1 MNTMKLHIRLFVL
14 LLLLLMGGIANHA
27 WATKVTYHIL
37 TLPIVAPHNMR
48 DAVTGHRLEAIKVV
62 VDQSSV
68 ELPSHFKSP
77 LATDYT
83 YYEPNDIT
91 IGSVVQIYENNNS
104 TKGTIYDVKAS
115 PTPVD
120 EGTPISG
127 ATAEYY
133 VVYTYNTSNT
143 VAKLDGSVNYNIG
156 IKNKGF
162 LAYNRGRNNRPAVM
176 PKAKVNAE
184 ILASEDF
191 TFIDSPGAGIGTYWS
206 SGDNKNKKED
216 VQSQFHFMFKFEG
229 KDPYNIIIRTAY
241 NRETTYIEKNDNTTE
256 FVYKFYKES
265 SLFASRS
272 NDNGSANAYFAS
284 DEHRHYNR
292 TYDSSLPANP
302 TDLTEGSAGG
312 HTGWDA
318 KNGYYHGQ
326 TGVMWNTVALLNNND
341 GSGYVFMGTR
351 TVDNNGTMP
360 TPSDNKYYYL
370 KFDSNNLVFGKQTV
384 ADATKTYS
392 TEGIYPIK
400 TINFIVKT
408 PFSSTVTASI
418 KLSEYV
424 LQSAAIDVKDI
435 PDALRRKYCSFTKFY
450 KSSDY
455 TEANEI
461 TKYSERTTDDIY
473 VDYEVS
479 ATAPF
484 KAIAPLASYTTAT
497 WYELTD
503 EGSTQES
510 GRKIK
515 WNDGSPGTY
524 KNNGANGEYVKESEF
539 AFEGDPYGLKV
550 LYRKGSET
558 ATSNTYVTLS
568 GHSIWDIPYDATDGS
583 FLLRKFN
590 DTGYWSWSAGQKS
603 QDVAYATKAHAC
615 SADKDAQTI
624 TFNVTGLS
632 DGNYLKITTAGT
644 DASQVESVTPA
655 VNSIVAITG
664 TTATVTVQ
672 LKENTG
678 DAKTITVTIQQYND
692 EEGKTPSE
700 SPAAPAVI
708 TITQGTTSSF
718 AGNTVTY
725 STTSSTRVK
734 VLELPKLTYT
744 YNIVDKSG
752 RIAVKASAEQTVF
765 SPLTLAS
772 IPSIIV
778 SPFILDET
786 VTFYSTFKNG
796 SDPGTSREH
805 LSIPMTETPAA
816 AADIYVKYTTA
827 KLDAKPIKLSEN
839 QEFYVKLNGRY
850 LYCEKES
857 ENVVIKTSSG
867 YISDNKYKWKLR
879 NRDPYNMLIDNIGA
893 RSVTGSESVTIY
905 NDAGEPSSELRQ
917 KGAWVKLADAVG
929 NAVGLTFTTT
939 RTGAGGAQQFIAKSG
954 LQGGLYEVMVATGIT
969 VDASTTYYNIGCPA
983 DNTVKVYSNAKVD
996 GYNHGNDVLKFELES
1011 ETAYTYHL
1019 IDKSNKILLEVT
1031 SKNPDLMFPAEYQSP
1046 LVATYHYY
1054 DKDQF
1059 EDTYTSDGVY
1069 TLKSTAKELTDISSL
1084 DATIGEPSSCSE
1096 NDYNIAANQHTD
1108 ANSVEDIK
1116 VKAKKL
1122 IITGDHYYKINTSYY
1137 VINVSKAYS
1146 TDIYVTYDK
1155 NDLVTFN
1162 STTSPYLL
1170 KFLNP
1175 LAEGYYLEDGNDR
1188 LTSKKIQAV
1197 YPYTNG
1203 DGNLNIYGEAM
1214 NEEQMNGGAS
1224 TRPRWVWFF
1233 ESDNNDPYHV
1243 KIHSRS
1249 TISFKSISHPT
1260 YLQTYAVHFN
1270 QDTEKPKRQHVVTGG
1285 VLPGISSVKPSEY
1298 MVLGTEG
1305 NYRLMTTDPVPAD
1318 LDGNGDITGDGE
1330 NQRQVVNSFE
1340 QYWKTY
1346 NMVKLVVLGI
1356 SKDTNG
1362 YSTDESTWVVPDDLR
1377 DDLNTAQPYWHS
1389 YDAYANATRW
1399 NGYND
1404 KSDGLEKKVVEKL
1417 EHWFQTFEMG
1427 NGAFDIISADIPPV
1441 LVLLDRHGWEIMR
1454 KPLPK
1459 ASTYPYGEELAALSV
1474 YDSPMVKEYK
1484 FYSNA
1489 TKASG
1494 CHKYTLRLDDKTKA
1508 ERDPI
1513 TVGGEQYTSTSLAAL
1528 PPRTAKGV
1536 ISNDAF
1542 NDQYVTYTVK
1552 DEYEASYRYHLD
1564 ESTYSEDGSKASR
1577 FVVLCNGRYL
1587 RDKRGD
1593 FSKYHDSYFSKPIY
1607 EGSNPTG
1614 GNIYDMI
1621 LSPTQTPVGDVYV
1634 DKDKNGFVDDICL
1647 WSVMPNLNID
1657 EEMGIKWGTADS
1669 GAEPLTKNAT
1679 MKAYKDKTGFDPYN
1693 IQLKNVDNETFF
1705 TTHMTSAKLS
1715 NGSMVGDY
1723 TGEGGSFYI
1732 TPEAQFTSYDPTDDK
1747 GSEGYDH
1754 TYLQISNQTFMAV
1767 QDAKGN
1773 MQLMPR
1779 FDHTKRINIAK
1790 YDPFVTTL
1798 ADPVDHDKVATI
1810 ADNESMGAQ
1819 TVFFVRPQANIY
1831 HIIDNDGYEA
1841 LTYRA
1846 GGEWNPIMPDSVRS
1860 PLAKDFKYYLTA
1872 NYDSGTKKYTI
1883 VESSEIKES
1892 IVGAL
1897 ADDQLYTTNINIY
1910 VRYSYDEDNDE
1921 EKVLQGRWFTAQL
1934 ANKDLQAS
1942 GTVTTTAGV
1951 AQGTGV
1957 SLYTDTKPGGIG
1969 EGQKVWQW
1977 KFLAAPMDPSSS
1989 YYVAPDPYSVKVYN
2003 RNANY
2008 SNDTSVEPNPMKI
2021 GIKVPNANDGANR
2034 FALLSHPNGGHS
2046 FAVAKTYV
2054 KPYKY
2059 LYINGADMTTPSGV
2073 KAATTKTED
2082 DAIRKEANNDSDY
2095 GTKKAALSDG
2105 TYYFRIHGEAGT
2117 GTPLARRVYRFKKVT
2132 VSGNGSSRAEEDCT
2146 RTEWEHARSEGIKV
2160 VLNNDVDHTYTYHVI
2175 TNGGSNYV
2183 VNNPGPLAI
2192 SAEQTKDVASTYHF
2206 EPHLPEVAQTPLLN
2220 MEDYLYYGS
2229 AIKNEKGTVDTSDDT
2244 YQVVP
2249 ATKLISLEGLYDDV
2263 VYVRYSPYDVNKT
2276 PYKVPNVRNAKGT
2289 GHVAIDPSSKDAAI
2303 NISGELPYNIIWYN
2317 DNMMS
2322 AATASETTT
2331 ISDGGSQDLGGGEYV
2346 WQFWGNDPYALN
2358 IKHKSSGKYV
2368 DGTGTLSDS
2377 PKNFMLLKKEDYD
2390 YGILQI
2396 TGTTGADAGKKLTGF
2411 GGALTATASADPT
2424 HFIIFGLSVHD
2435 LIYRLVIAKT
2445 CANHASPSSGEY
2457 VDIPYRTGG
2466 ETTYTTSSTLKDT
2479 DIKRI
2484 YGTTQRDLTN
2494 SNYQLGEDIKWG
2506 PLQDPADETSQQSH
2520 TYCHDAGKVTV
2531 GDVLEVP
2538 SVFKRPN
2545 CLYFYY
2551 VDGIYS
2557 DEVRKTPVEAL
2568 NNKYKGLE
2576 LTRLPKDDALV
2587 GTSVVVNVAYAF
2599 QTGLETNAGEGFVT
2613 SVGQNLWYTFQTTET
2628 TPYLAQ
2634 YTKAWGL
2641 QAMEGRE
2648 TRYTNDY
2655 LWTPVGDVYG
2665 FKMYNRYMYKNIPD
2679 GTSNVVTKANINAA
2693 GYLDVATH
2701 GDNDVFEL
2709 LDVPNTPG
2717 AFRVHPVANT
2727 KDNTQLY
2734 VYKDASDENKVKL
2747 STNYTGWTFGLGTDL
2762 LVPYIDRKGY
2772 VGGLTTAAYDYN
2784 KTVLDKV
2791 KKGTANQT
2799 DIRTVQG
2806 IVYDDDNIV
2815 KYAKGYYRLHSQPE
2829 IGGMT
2834 TVRYASGYLHKTE
2847 LDYDNNALADA
2858 DGDGNNIDAIPMH
2871 LYSRKGVST
2880 TFKGDGGL
2888 ESGFTETIA
2897 TRGEIPIDSTE
2908 VDPSTI
2914 FYFSGTGELAGNP
2927 CSTMQ
2932 TQELYV
2938 AADPNGDADNG
2949 ETTSKLQRA
2958 VMSDNSANAITFS
2971 IMDIGGAIVL
2981 LHDGGDPSRRKYL
2994 NYDQDANI
3002 YDLKYY
3008 HNANTEEARWC
3019 MQPVQKTATAGDG
3032 EMPLMIRTNNGG
3044 DGYYYTTFY
3053 APYDVALPADADG
3066 KTYQAFYCEEWNDNG
3081 LHPKKVPEKTIN
3093 AVTYSAGRYVPA
3105 GTPVIIRTNDES
3117 ESLTLTLP
3125 NSAPSSAVSSNIFLG
3140 KYLEQLLAVDAARDV
3155 YTLGLPFISEVT
3167 GFNRTTGEVTAPL
3180 PEQATSD
3187 LGFYINATP
3196 DKESSQTQSLWTR
3209 NNRYVL
3215 HNKIYYRATNAGTR
3229 GPEFVP
3235 LLFEA
3240 TATDVQGVKEYSE
3253 GMLRPGNVYNLQGR
3267 CVATEEMVK
3276 DGTWK
3281 NNLTPG
3287 VYIMSGKKI
3296 IVK

>member
-1 MNTMKLHIRLFVL
+1 MKILFRHTRVFTFLLTL
-14 LLLLLMGGIANHA
+14 LLLGSTASEA

-37 TLPIVAPHNMR
+37 TLPINPSRYDYHMV
-48 DAVTGHRLEAIKVV
+48 DGVTDYRLEAIKVV

-68 ELPSHFKSP
+68 QLPDQFKSP
-77 LATDYT
+77 LVSTYT
-83 YYEPNDIT
+83 YYPASADI
-91 IGSVVQIYENNNS
+91 IKGNSGKALQLFANNTN
-104 TKGTIYDVKAS
+104 TKGFIYQIKGVDTADTPAPS
-115 PTPVD
+115 PVA

-127 ATAEYY
+127 DEAEYY
-133 VVYTYNTSNT
+133 VIYDYNEASNT
-143 VAKLDGSVNYNIG
+143 IVKLDGSVNYNIG
-156 IKNKGF
+156 IKGKGF
-162 LAYNRGRNNRPAVM
+162 LSYNRGRNNRPAVM
-176 PKAKVNAE
+176 PKAKVDAQ
-184 ILASEDF
+184 LDVLTSEDF
-191 TFIDSPGAGIGTYWS
+191 VKIENPGSGIGTYWS
-206 SGDNKNKKED
+206 SGDNKNVKTD
-216 VQSQFHFMFKFEG
+216 VESQFHFVFHFEG
-229 KDPYNIIIRTAY
+229 KDPYNIILRTSY
-241 NRETTYIEKNDNTTE
+241 NRDISYIEKNDDTGE
-256 FVYKFYKES
+256 FVYKWYKEGALLS
-265 SLFASRS
+265 AGTSNAYIASDDHKKY
-272 NDNGSANAYFAS
+272 NKLWVNGS
-284 DEHRHYNR
+284 
-292 TYDSSLPANP
+292 PNP
-302 TDLTEGSAGG
+302 TDLTEGDG
-312 HTGWDA
+312 TGFIS
-318 KNGYYHGQ
+318 KPGQFHGQ
-326 TGVMWNTVALLNNND
+326 KSNAIWGSVALLNNND
-341 GSGYVFMGTR
+341 RSGYLFMGTR
-351 TVDNNGTMP
+351 TADNSGNMP
-360 TPSDNKYYYL
+360 TPSDNKYNYL
-370 KFDSNNLVFGKQTV
+370 KFDNNNLTFNKLTT
-384 ADATKTYS
+384 ADASKSYS

-400 TINFIVKT
+400 TVNFYVKT
-408 PFSSTVTASI
+408 PFGNTVTASI
-418 KLSEYV
+418 KQSAYV
-424 LQSAAIDVKDI
+424 LQSAAIDAKDI
-435 PDALRRKYCSFTKFY
+435 PESLRRKYCSFTNFY
-450 KSSDY
+450 SD
-455 TEANEI
+455 ADLKNEI
-461 TKYSERTTDDIY
+461 TKYSEATNGNIY
-473 VDYEVS
+473 VKYEVS
-479 ATAPF
+479 DAAPF
-484 KAIAPLASYTTAT
+484 KAIAPSASYTTAT

-539 AFEGDPYGLKV
+539 AFKGDPYELKV
-550 LYRKGSET
+550 LYREGSERT
-558 ATSNTYVTLS
+558 ESNTYVTLS
-568 GHSIWDIPYDATDGS
+568 DHDTWDIPNDATDGS

-590 DTGYWSWSAGQKS
+590 DTGYWNWNTEHTSV
-603 QDVAYATKAHAC
+603 DVSYGSTA
-615 SADKDAQTI
+615 SPSVGKDAQTI
-624 TFNVTGLS
+624 TLNVSGL
-632 DGNYLKITTAGT
+632 DGHEYFKITTDGT
-644 DASQVESVTPA
+644 GVGQIESVTPA
-655 VNSIVAITG
+655 VGSVYAETS
-664 TTATVTVQ
+664 TSQTVTVK
-672 LKENTG
+672 LKANTSVA
-678 DAKTITVTIQQYND
+678 DKTMTITIQEYND
-692 EEGKTPSE
+692 EDGETTDSD
-700 SPAAPAVI
+700 AAVV

-718 AGNTVTY
+718 AGNVVGY
-725 STTSSTRVK
+725 STTNSTRVK
-734 VLELPKLTYT
+734 VLELPKFNFT

-752 RIAVKASAEQTVF
+752 RIAVKAFAEQDIYT
-765 SPLTLAS
+765 PLTLAS

-778 SPFILDET
+778 SPFLVGEE
-786 VTFYSTFKNG
+786 VTFWTTYSGDGRSYLGNQ
-796 SDPGTSREH
+796 
-805 LSIPMTETPAA
+805 ITETPNAA
-816 AADIYVKYTTA
+816 TNIYVKYTTEHL
-827 KLDAKPIKLSEN
+827 KDKPIKLSED

-850 LYCEKES
+850 LYCEKVDG
-857 ENVVIKTSSG
+857 NVVIKTSSE
-867 YISDNKYKWKLR
+867 YTSDNKYKWKLR

-893 RSVTGSESVTIY
+893 RTYLEVASQSESVTIY
-905 NDAGEPSSELRQ
+905 DDGGTPSSESRQ
-917 KGAWVKLADAVG
+917 MGAWVKLAEDLG
-929 NAVGLTFTTT
+929 NGVALTFTTT
-939 RTGAGGAQQFIAKSG
+939 RSGEGGAQQFIAKSG
-954 LQGGLYEVMVATGIT
+954 TQGGVYEVMVANGG
-969 VDASTTYYNIGCPA
+969 DASTTYYNIGCP
-983 DNTVKVYSNAKVD
+983 DNNIVKVYSNAKEG
-996 GYNHGNDVLKFELES
+996 GYSHGDDVLRFVLES
-1011 ETAYTYHL
+1011 ENAYTYHL
-1019 IDKSNKILLEVT
+1019 IDKSKKILLEIT
-1031 SKNPDLMFPAEYQSP
+1031 SKSPDLMLPADYQSP

-1054 DKDQF
+1054 DIRQF
-1059 EDTYTSDGVY
+1059 TVTDGIY
-1069 TLKSTAKELTDISSL
+1069 TLNDGATGLTNLSSL
-1084 DATIGEPSSCSE
+1084 DATFTKTGGDYSASWTSTGSLTASSA
-1096 NDYNIAANQHTD
+1096 DDVD
-1108 ANSVEDIK
+1108 A
-1116 VKAKKL
+1116 KAKKL
-1122 IITGDHYYKINTSYY
+1122 TSTGHFYYKVDNTYY
-1137 VINVSKAYS
+1137 DVNVTKAAY

-1162 STTSPYLL
+1162 SKASPYLL

-1175 LAEGYYLEDGNDR
+1175 YAAGYKLEDGNDH
-1188 LTSKKIQAV
+1188 LTSDEIQAV

-1214 NEEQMNGGAS
+1214 NEEQMGGGAS
-1224 TRPRWVWFF
+1224 TRPRWLWFF
-1233 ESDNNDPYHV
+1233 ESDTYDPYHV

-1249 TISFKSISHPT
+1249 TISFKGINHPT

-1270 QDTEKPKRQHVVTGG
+1270 QDTDNPNKQHVVTGG
-1285 VLPGISSVKPSEY
+1285 VLPGVSSIQPSEY

-1305 NYRLMTTDPVPAD
+1305 NYRLMTTYPVPAD
-1318 LDGNGDITGDGE
+1318 LDGDGNTTGDGE
-1330 NQRQVVNSFE
+1330 NRRQVVNAFE

-1346 NMVKLVVLGI
+1346 NMVKLDVLKI
-1356 SKDTNG
+1356 SDPDA
-1362 YSTDESTWVVPDDLR
+1362 YSTDESTWVVPDNKR
-1377 DDLNTAQPYWHS
+1377 EELNTKQPDWHS
-1389 YDAYANATRW
+1389 YDAFANAVRW

-1404 KSDGLEKKVVEKL
+1404 KSDGHTKKVVEKL
-1417 EHWFQTFEMG
+1417 EHWFQTFDMG

-1459 ASTYPYGEELAALSV
+1459 SSTYPYGEELDALRL

-1494 CHKYTLRLDDKTKA
+1494 CHKYTLRLDDDKK
-1508 ERDPI
+1508 ERDQI
-1513 TVGGEQYTSTSLAAL
+1513 TVGDEQYTSTSLAAL

-1536 ISNDAF
+1536 ISSGAF
-1542 NDQYVTYTVK
+1542 NDFYVTYTVK
-1552 DEYEASYRYHLD
+1552 NEYEKSYRYHLD
-1564 ESTYSEDGSKASR
+1564 ESNYSEAGSKASKY
-1577 FVVLCNGRYL
+1577 VMLCDGRYI
-1587 RDKRGD
+1587 RDIVGTAD
-1593 FSKYHDSYFSKPIY
+1593 KYHNSYFSKPIY

-1621 LSPTQTPVGDVYV
+1621 LSPTKTKVGNVEV
-1634 DKDKNGFVDDICL
+1634 DANGDGFVDDICL
-1647 WSVMPNLNID
+1647 WYIQPNLNID
-1657 EEMGIKWGTADS
+1657 EEMGIKWGTADT
-1669 GAEPLTKNAT
+1669 GNEPLTQNAT
-1679 MKAYKDKTGFDPYN
+1679 KLAYKDKTGFDPYN
-1693 IQLKNVDNETFF
+1693 IQLKNASDSKYF

-1723 TGEGGSFYI
+1723 SGTDYYGNAGSIYI
-1732 TPEAQFTSYDPTDDK
+1732 TREDQFNNYTPNVAK
-1747 GSEGYDH
+1747 RSEGYDH
-1754 TYLQISNQTFMAV
+1754 TNLQISNQTFMAV

-1779 FDHTKRINIAK
+1779 FDHTKRVNIAK
-1790 YDPFVTTL
+1790 YDPFVTTV

-1846 GGEWNPIMPDSVRS
+1846 GGEWNPIVPDGAKS
-1860 PLAKDFKYYLTA
+1860 PLAKDFKFYLTA
-1872 NYDSGTKKYTI
+1872 SYNSETNKYTI
-1883 VESSEIKES
+1883 DESSEIKES
-1892 IVGAL
+1892 IVGVL
-1897 ADDQLYTTNINIY
+1897 PDDQLYTTDIRIY

-1921 EKVLQGRWFTAQL
+1921 EKILQGRWFTAQL

-1957 SLYTDTKPGGIG
+1957 SLYTGIKLDGIG

-1989 YYVAPDPYSVKVYN
+1989 YYVAPDPYSVKIYN
-2003 RNANY
+2003 RSANS

-2021 GIKVPNANDGANR
+2021 GIKVPNANNGANR
-2034 FALLSHPNGGHS
+2034 FALLSHPNGGHA
-2046 FAVAKTYV
+2046 FAVAQTYAS
-2054 KPYKY
+2054 PYEY
-2059 LYINGADMTTPSGV
+2059 SYINGADMTTLSTT
-2073 KAATTKTED
+2073 AASTKTEG
-2082 DAIRKEANNDSDY
+2082 DAIRKEANDDSDY
-2095 GTKKAALSDG
+2095 DTKKAALSDG
-2105 TYYFRIHGEAGT
+2105 TYYFRIHGEAGI
-2117 GTPLARRVYRFKKVT
+2117 GTPLYRRVYRFKKVT
-2132 VSGNGSSRAEEDCT
+2132 VSGGSVTDEDCT
-2146 RTEWEHARSEGIKV
+2146 RTEWEDARSEGIKV
-2160 VLNNDVDHTYTYHVI
+2160 VLNNDVNHTYRYHVI
-2175 TNGGSNYV
+2175 TNGGSDYIV
-2183 VNNPGPLAI
+2183 DNPGSLAI
-2192 SAEQTKDVASTYHF
+2192 SATQTKDEASSYNF
-2206 EPHLPEVAQTPLLN
+2206 EPHLPVEAQTTLLN

-2229 AIKNEKGTVDTSDDT
+2229 ATVNQNSTPEDPSDDT
-2244 YQVVP
+2244 YTVDP
-2249 ATKLISLEGLYDDV
+2249 NTKLISLEGLYDDK
-2263 VYVRYSPYDVNKT
+2263 VYVRYKKYNVETT

-2303 NISGELPYNIIWYN
+2303 NISGELPYNIIWYD

-2322 AATASETTT
+2322 AATAEETTT
-2331 ISDGGSQDLGGGEYV
+2331 ITDGSSQDLGGGDFV

-2358 IKHKSSGKYV
+2358 IKHKVSGKYV

-2377 PKNFMLLKKEDYD
+2377 PRNFMLLKKEDYD
-2390 YGILQI
+2390 YGVLQE
-2396 TGTTGADAGKKLTGF
+2396 TGGTNMLSGYGNTTVS
-2411 GGALTATASADPT
+2411 SAPT

-2484 YGTTQRDLTN
+2484 YGTTQRELTN

-2665 FKMYNRYMYKNIPD
+2665 FKMYNRYMYKNIPG

-2717 AFRVHPVANT
+2717 AFRVHPVANYT
-2727 KDNTQLY
+2727 GTQY
-2734 VYKDASDENKVKL
+2734 YIYKDASYGNKVKL

-2762 LVPYIDRKGY
+2762 LEPYIDRKGY
-2772 VGGLTTAAYDYN
+2772 VGGLTSTAYTTN
-2784 KTVLDKV
+2784 KEVLDKV
-2791 KKGTANQT
+2791 TNGTANYA
-2799 DIRTVQG
+2799 DLRTVQS
-2806 IVYDDDNIV
+2806 IVYNDANIV
-2815 KYAKGYYRLHSQPE
+2815 KYAPGYYRLHSQPG
-2829 IGGMT
+2829 IGGMP
-2834 TVRYASGYLHKTE
+2834 TVRYASGYLHETEKTAGYGE
-2847 LDYDNNALADA
+2847 A
-2858 DGDGNNIDAIPMH
+2858 GIPMH
-2871 LYSRKGVST
+2871 LYSREGVST
-2880 TFKGDGGL
+2880 TFAGDGGL
-2888 ESGFTETIA
+2888 GSGFTISNA
-2897 TRGEIPIDSTE
+2897 TRGDIPIDPTE
-2908 VDPSTI
+2908 YDPSTI
-2914 FYFSGTGELAGNP
+2914 FYFQGAAAASNP
-2927 CSTMQ
+2927 TSTIS
-2932 TQELYV
+2932 TQGLYV
-2938 AADPNGDADNG
+2938 VANNYGDTNYG
-2949 ETTSKLQRA
+2949 TTSDENSRKQRA
-2958 VMSDNSANAITFS
+2958 AMATSGGINFT

-2981 LHDGGDPSRRKYL
+2981 IHDGADASVRRYL
-2994 NYDQDANI
+2994 NYDQDVEVAGKKMI

-3008 HNANTEEARWC
+3008 HNADTEEARWC
-3019 MQPVQKTATAGDG
+3019 MQPVQKDAEVGDG

-3044 DGYYYTTFY
+3044 DNYYYTTFY
-3053 APYDVALPADADG
+3053 APFDVLLTDVAATADTPA
-3066 KTYQAFYCEEWNDNG
+3066 KTYQAFYCKEWNDNG
-3081 LHPKKVPEKTIN
+3081 LHPTMVPK
-3093 AVTYSAGRYVPA
+3093 AGSYAEGKFIPA
-3105 GTPVIIRTNDES
+3105 ETPVIIRTDDES
-3117 ESLTLTLP
+3117 GSIKVTLP
-3125 NSAPSSAVSSNIFLG
+3125 NSGPTLSSITNIFTGSCLEKKLG
-3140 KYLEQLLAVDAARDV
+3140 NGSDV
-3155 YTLGLPFISEVT
+3155 YTLGLPFISNVEKDPVDY
-3167 GFNRTTGEVTAPL
+3167 NTTGDIIAPL

-3196 DKESSQTQSLWTR
+3196 DKESSQTQSLWAR

-3240 TATDVQGVKEYSE
+3240 AATDVQGVKDYSE

>member
-1 MNTMKLHIRLFVL
+1 MKILFRHTRVFTFLLTL
-14 LLLLLMGGIANHA
+14 LLLGSAASQA

-37 TLPIVAPHNMR
+37 TLPINPTRYNYYMV
-48 DAVTGHRLEAIKVV
+48 DGVTGYRLEAIKVV

-68 ELPSHFKSP
+68 QLPDQFKSP
-77 LATDYT
+77 LVSTYT
-83 YYEPNDIT
+83 YYPESADIVK
-91 IGSVVQIYENNNS
+91 GNSGNALQLFANNNK
-104 TKGTIYDVKAS
+104 TKGFIYQIKGVDTADTPAPS
-115 PTPVD
+115 PVA

-127 ATAEYY
+127 DEAEFY
-133 VVYTYNTSNT
+133 VIYDYNEASNT
-143 VAKLDGSVNYNIG
+143 IVKLDGSVNYNIG
-156 IKNKGF
+156 IKGKGF
-162 LAYNRGRNNRPAVM
+162 LSYNRGRNNRPAVM
-176 PKAKVNAE
+176 PKAKVDAQ
-184 ILASEDF
+184 LDVLTSEDF
-191 TFIDSPGAGIGTYWS
+191 VKIESPGAGIGTYWN
-206 SGDNKNKKED
+206 SGDNKNVKTD
-216 VQSQFHFMFKFEG
+216 VESQFHFLFKFEG
-229 KDPYNIIIRTAY
+229 KDPYNIILRTAY
-241 NRETTYIEKNDNTTE
+241 GRDNTYIEKNDGTND
-256 FVYKFYKES
+256 FVYKWYKEG
-265 SLFASRS
+265 SLLAVTT
-272 NDNGSANAYFAS
+272 NNAFIAS
-284 DEHRHYNR
+284 DDHRLY
-292 TYDSSLPANP
+292 TSPWVSGSSNP
-302 TDLTEGSAGG
+302 TNPASE
-312 HTGWDA
+312 A
-318 KNGYYHGQ
+318 KPGNFHGQ
-326 TGVMWNTVALLNNND
+326 TANAIWGSVALLNNND
-341 GSGYVFMGTR
+341 GSGYLFMGTR
-351 TVDNNGTMP
+351 TADNSGNLP
-360 TPSDNKYYYL
+360 TPSDNKYNYL
-370 KFDSNNLVFGKQTV
+370 KFDNNNLTFNKLTT
-384 ADATKTYS
+384 AEASKSYS

-400 TINFIVKT
+400 TIYFHVKT
-408 PFSSTVTASI
+408 PFGNTVTASI
-418 KLSEYV
+418 KQSAYV
-424 LQSAAIDVKDI
+424 LQSAAIDAKDI
-435 PDALRRKYCSFTKFY
+435 PESLRRKYCSFTNFY
-450 KSSDY
+450 SDAAL
-455 TEANEI
+455 TNEI
-461 TKYSERTTDDIY
+461 TKYSEAADGNIY
-473 VDYEVS
+473 VKYEVS
-479 ATAPF
+479 DAAPF
-484 KAIAPLASYTTAT
+484 KAIAPSASYTTAT

-539 AFEGDPYGLKV
+539 AFEGDPYELKV

-558 ATSNTYVTLS
+558 AKSNTYVTLS
-568 GHSIWDIPYDATDGS
+568 SYGTWDIPNDATDGS

-590 DTGYWSWSAGQKS
+590 DTGYWNWNTEQSS
-603 QDVAYATKAHAC
+603 VAVRYGLTA
-615 SADKDAQTI
+615 SSSVGKDAQTI
-624 TFNVTGLS
+624 TLDVSGLN
-632 DGNYLKITTAGT
+632 GGKYFKITTGGS
-644 DASQVESVTPA
+644 DVGQIEYVTPA
-655 VNSIVAITG
+655 VGSVYAETS
-664 TTATVTVQ
+664 TTQ
-672 LKENTG
+672 
-678 DAKTITVTIQQYND
+678 TVTIKLKANTSGANKTMTITIQEYDD
-692 EEGKTPSE
+692 EEGSTTS
-700 SPAAPAVI
+700 STASVV
-708 TITQGTTSSF
+708 TIIQGTTSSF
-718 AGNTVTY
+718 AGNVVGY

-734 VLELPKLTYT
+734 VLELPKFNFT

-752 RIAVKASAEQTVF
+752 RIAVKATAKQDIYT
-765 SPLTLAS
+765 PLTLAS

-778 SPFILDET
+778 SPFLVGEE
-786 VTFYSTFKNG
+786 VTFYLSFNNG
-796 SDPGTSREH
+796 SGPGTGTSRTH
-805 LSIPMTETPAA
+805 LSDPRTETPNAPTN
-816 AADIYVKYTTA
+816 IYVKYTTGH
-827 KLDAKPIKLSEN
+827 LNDKPIKLSED

-850 LYCEKES
+850 LYYDSGTHSILTNS
-857 ENVVIKTSSG
+857 EFTSE
-867 YISDNKYKWKLR
+867 NKYKWKLR

-893 RSVTGSESVTIY
+893 RTDLIVSGDENVTVYDDNGGTTTES
-905 NDAGEPSSELRQ
+905 RQ
-917 KGAWVKLADAVG
+917 MGAWVDLASIVNQGA
-929 NAVGLTFTTT
+929 LSFTNDRAT
-939 RTGAGGAQQFIAKSG
+939 AQQFIAKSG
-954 LQGGLYEVMVATGIT
+954 TQGGVYEVMVANGE
-969 VDASTTYYNIGCPA
+969 DASTTYYNIGCPEN
-983 DNTVKVYSNAKVD
+983 NTVNVYSNAKEG
-996 GYNHGNDVLKFELES
+996 GYSHGDDVLRFVLES
-1011 ETAYTYHL
+1011 ENAYTYHL
-1019 IDKSNKILLEVT
+1019 IDKSKKILLEIA
-1031 SKNPDLMFPAEYQSP
+1031 SKSPDLMLPADYQSP

-1054 DKDQF
+1054 DIDQF
-1059 EDTYTSDGVY
+1059 TVTNGVY
-1069 TLKSTAKELTDISSL
+1069 TLNGGATELTNLSSL
-1084 DATIGEPSSCSE
+1084 DATIGEPESSTVGAFDGADSG
-1096 NDYNIAANQHTD
+1096 HKHSD
-1108 ANSVEDIK
+1108 AISTEDIK
-1116 VKAKKL
+1116 TKAKKL
-1122 IITGDHYYKINTSYY
+1122 KTTGNHFYKIGDTYY
-1137 VINVSKAYS
+1137 VINVTKAAY

-1162 STTSPYLL
+1162 STSSPYLL

-1175 LAEGYYLEDGNDR
+1175 HAGGYKLEDGNDH
-1188 LTSKKIQAV
+1188 LTSDEIQAV

-1203 DGNLNIYGEAM
+1203 DGNLNIYGERM
-1214 NEEQMNGGAS
+1214 NEEQMGGGAS
-1224 TRPRWVWFF
+1224 TRPRWLWFF
-1233 ESDNNDPYHV
+1233 ESDTYDPYHV

-1249 TISFKSISHPT
+1249 TISFKGINHPT

-1270 QDTEKPKRQHVVTGG
+1270 QDTDYPNKQHVVTGG
-1285 VLPGISSVKPSEY
+1285 VLPGVSSIQPSEY

-1305 NYRLMTTDPVPAD
+1305 NYRLMTTYPVPAD
-1318 LDGNGDITGDGE
+1318 LDGDGNTTGNGE
-1330 NQRQVVNSFE
+1330 NQRQVVNAFE

-1346 NMVKLVVLGI
+1346 NMVKLDVLGI

-1459 ASTYPYGEELAALSV
+1459 SSTYPYGEELDALRA

-1494 CHKYTLRLDDKTKA
+1494 CHKYTLRLDDDKK
-1508 ERDPI
+1508 ERDQI
-1513 TVGGEQYTSTSLAAL
+1513 TVGDEQYTSTSLAAL

-1536 ISNDAF
+1536 ISSGAF
-1542 NDQYVTYTVK
+1542 NDFYVTYTVK
-1552 DEYEASYRYHLD
+1552 NEYEKSYRYHLD
-1564 ESTYSEDGSKASR
+1564 ESNYSEAGSKASKY
-1577 FVVLCNGRYL
+1577 VMLCDGRYI
-1587 RDKRGD
+1587 RDIVGTAD
-1593 FSKYHDSYFSKPIY
+1593 KYHNSYFSKPIY

-1621 LSPTQTPVGDVYV
+1621 LSPTKTKVGNVEV
-1634 DKDKNGFVDDICL
+1634 DANGDGFVDDICL
-1647 WSVMPNLNID
+1647 WYIQPNLNID
-1657 EEMGIKWGTADS
+1657 EEMGIKWGTADT
-1669 GAEPLTKNAT
+1669 GNEPLTQNAT
-1679 MKAYKDKTGFDPYN
+1679 KLAYKDKTGFDPYN
-1693 IQLKNVDNETFF
+1693 IQLKNASDSKYF

-1723 TGEGGSFYI
+1723 SGTDYYGNAGSIYI
-1732 TPEAQFTSYDPTDDK
+1732 TREDQFNNYTPNVAK
-1747 GSEGYDH
+1747 RSEGYDH
-1754 TYLQISNQTFMAV
+1754 TNLQISNQTFMAV

-1779 FDHTKRINIAK
+1779 FDHTKRVNIAK
-1790 YDPFVTTL
+1790 YDPFVTTV
-1798 ADPVDHDKVATI
+1798 ADPVDHEVATI
-1810 ADNESMGAQ
+1810 ADNESMGVQ

-1846 GGEWNPIMPDSVRS
+1846 GGEWNPIVPDGAKS
-1860 PLAKDFKYYLTA
+1860 PLAKDFKFYLTA
-1872 NYDSGTKKYTI
+1872 SYNSETNKYTI
-1883 VESSEIKES
+1883 DESSEIKES
-1892 IVGAL
+1892 IVGVL
-1897 ADDQLYTTNINIY
+1897 PDDKLYTTNIDIY

-1921 EKVLQGRWFTAQL
+1921 EKILQGRWFTAQL

-1942 GTVTTTAGV
+1942 GTVKTTAGET
-1951 AQGTGV
+1951 QGTGV

-2021 GIKVPNANDGANR
+2021 GIKVPNADNGANR
-2034 FALLSHPNGGHS
+2034 FALLSHPNGGHA
-2046 FAVAKTYV
+2046 FAVAQTYDS
-2054 KPYKY
+2054 PYEY
-2059 LYINGADMTTPSGV
+2059 SYINGADMTTPSTTPSTT
-2073 KAATTKTED
+2073 AASTKTEG
-2082 DAIRKEANNDSDY
+2082 DAIRKEANDDSDY
-2095 GTKKAALSDG
+2095 DTKKAALSDG
-2105 TYYFRIHGEAGT
+2105 TYYFRIHGEAGI
-2117 GTPLARRVYRFKKVT
+2117 GTPLYRRVYRFKKVT
-2132 VSGNGSSRAEEDCT
+2132 VSGSSRTEEDCT
-2146 RTEWEHARSEGIKV
+2146 RTEWEDARSEGIKV
-2160 VLNNDVDHTYTYHVI
+2160 VLNNDVNHTYRYHVI
-2175 TNGGSNYV
+2175 TNGGSDYIV
-2183 VNNPGPLAI
+2183 DNPGSLAI
-2192 SAEQTKDVASTYHF
+2192 SATQTKDEASSYNF
-2206 EPHLPEVAQTPLLN
+2206 EPHLPEAAQTTLLN
-2220 MEDYLYYGS
+2220 MEDYLYFGS
-2229 AIKNEKGTVDTSDDT
+2229 AIKDEKETAATSDDT

-2276 PYKVPNVRNAKGT
+2276 PYKVPNVRNALNT
-2289 GHVAIDPSSKDAAI
+2289 GNVGIDSKSKDAAI
-2303 NISGELPYNIIWYN
+2303 NITGNLPYNIIWYN

-2322 AATASETTT
+2322 AATVSETTT
-2331 ISDGGSQDLGGGEYV
+2331 ISDDGSKDLGGGAYV

-2358 IKHKSSGKYV
+2358 IKHKASEKYV
-2368 DGTGTLSDS
+2368 DGTGTLSAS

-2390 YGILQI
+2390 YGVFAV
-2396 TGTTGADAGKKLTGF
+2396 TGDKDKMLSF
-2411 GGALTATASADPT
+2411 DDNDSNPLTAHVVSLKGSPNK
-2424 HFIIFGLSVHD
+2424 FIIFGLSVHD

-2445 CANHASPSSGEY
+2445 CADHDQPGVGEY
-2457 VDIPYRTGG
+2457 VDIPYRKGD
-2466 ETTYTTSSTLKDT
+2466 ETTYTASDT
-2479 DIKRI
+2479 WLDTQTTRI
-2484 YGTTQRDLTN
+2484 FGTTQRDLTN
-2494 SNYQLGEDIKWG
+2494 TNYQLG
-2506 PLQDPADETSQQSH
+2506 DPDPISWNGTPH

-2531 GDVLEVP
+2531 GDALEVP

-2551 VDGIYS
+2551 VEGIYNGNLETP
-2557 DEVRKTPVEAL
+2557 DENL
-2568 NNKYKGLE
+2568 NNKYKGLKLE
-2576 LTRLPKDDALV
+2576 RLPKDDELV
-2587 GTSVVVNVAYAF
+2587 GKYVVVNVSYAF

-2613 SVGQNLWYTFQTTET
+2613 DVNDNYWYTFQTTET

-2679 GTSNVVTKANINAA
+2679 GTSNVMTKANINDA
-2693 GYLDVATH
+2693 GLLDVATY

-2717 AFRVHPVANT
+2717 AFRVHPVANYT
-2727 KDNTQLY
+2727 GTQY
-2734 VYKDASDENKVKL
+2734 YIYKDASDGNKVKL

-2762 LVPYIDRKGY
+2762 LKPYIDRKGY
-2772 VGGLTTAAYDYN
+2772 VGGLTSTAYTT
-2784 KTVLDKV
+2784 KKEVLDKV
-2791 KKGTANQT
+2791 TNGTAGYA
-2799 DIRTVQG
+2799 DLRTVQS
-2806 IVYDDDNIV
+2806 IVYNDANIV
-2815 KYAKGYYRLHSQPE
+2815 KYAPGYYRLHSQPG
-2829 IGGMT
+2829 IGGMP
-2834 TVRYASGYLHKTE
+2834 TVRYASGYLHDIEKTAGHNE
-2847 LDYDNNALADA
+2847 A
-2858 DGDGNNIDAIPMH
+2858 GIPMH
-2871 LYSRKGVST
+2871 LYSREGVST
-2880 TFKGDGGL
+2880 TFAGDGGL
-2888 ESGFTETIA
+2888 GSGFTISNA
-2897 TRGEIPIDSTE
+2897 TRGDIPIDPTE
-2908 VDPSTI
+2908 YDPSTI
-2914 FYFSGTGELAGNP
+2914 FYFQGAAAASNP
-2927 CSTMQ
+2927 TSTIS

-2938 AADPNGDADNG
+2938 VANNYGDTDNG
-2949 ETTSKLQRA
+2949 TTSGENSRKQRA
-2958 VMSDNSANAITFS
+2958 AMASSGGINFT
-2971 IMDIGGAIVL
+2971 IMDIGGAIL
-2981 LHDGGDPSRRKYL
+2981 LIHDGADASVRRYL
-2994 NYDQDANI
+2994 NYDQDEDANI

-3117 ESLTLTLP
+3117 GSLTLTLP

-3180 PEQATSD
+3180 PEQATSG

-3196 DKESSQTQSLWTR
+3196 NKESSQTQSLWAR

-3235 LLFEA
+3235 VLFEA
-3240 TATDVQGVKEYSE
+3240 AATDVQGVKDYSE